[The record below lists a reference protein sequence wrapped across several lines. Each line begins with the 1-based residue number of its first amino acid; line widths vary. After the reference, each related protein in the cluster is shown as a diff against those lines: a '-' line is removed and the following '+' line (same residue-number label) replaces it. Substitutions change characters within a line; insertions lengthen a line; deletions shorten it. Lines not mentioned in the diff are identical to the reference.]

1 MMQIDI
7 TQRSESFR
15 LGRVACP
22 RLKISV
28 IQTPRGQLPFVLF
41 RVFVDCKLLNSEAGT
56 PLMCGIMQSL
66 KARGILSE
74 FGNQR
79 QIGYRS
85 KLPSIWEGNFLA
97 PSPFG
102 RGLG

>member
-1 MMQIDI
+1 MTELGEGDWLKFLMTALIDDANRYHSNGEI
-7 TQRSESFR
+7 FR

-79 QIGYRS
+79 
-85 KLPSIWEGNFLA
+85 
-97 PSPFG
+97 
-102 RGLG
+102 